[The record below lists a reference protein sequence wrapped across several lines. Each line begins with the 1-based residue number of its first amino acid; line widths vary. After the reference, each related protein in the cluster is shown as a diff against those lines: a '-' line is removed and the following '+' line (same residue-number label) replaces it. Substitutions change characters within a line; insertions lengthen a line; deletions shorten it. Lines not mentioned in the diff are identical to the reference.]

1 MDILYDFKGIKI
13 PLDLLVSYVGW
24 LKPREYSIASSH
36 KKEPSTVRLLVALV
50 EYKTIQ
56 GSKHGVQPGQI
67 EGICS
72 RHFKASHVGSDVFFS
87 LKEGTLAFPKDSK
100 VPFMVVG
107 PGTGIAPFI
116 SFLEERE
123 VLAQEQGVPMSRHK
137 HFVFFGCRNKEK
149 DWLHREI
156 MTRMQKEEK

>member
-1 MDILYDFKGIKI
+1 LSIRLCKEVGE
-13 PLDLLVSYVGW
+13 DL
-24 LKPREYSIASSH
+24 SSG
-36 KKEPSTVRLLVALV
+36 L
-50 EYKTIQ
+50 
-56 GSKHGVQPGQI
+56 I

-72 RHFKASHVGSDVFFS
+72 RHFKGLRPGSDVFFS
-87 LKEGTLAFPKDSK
+87 LKEGTLNFPIDCG
-100 VPFMVVG
+100 VPFMIVG

-123 VLAQEQGVPMSRHK
+123 TLLEEKGLPMSRHK
-137 HFVFFGCRNKEK
+137 HMVFFGCRNKEK